1 MIALSSSEM
10 RIDDAPPLVIWET
23 SQACDLA
30 CSNCRPS
37 AAPRRHSSELTTEE
51 GIRLLEQV
59 RAFGNPLMVLTGGDP
74 LKRPDLFTLIRKSVA
89 LGLRTNIRV
98 SATPLLTREAI
109 LRFKQEGVERMAI
122 GLDGWDAPSHDGFRG
137 IPGTFDCA
145 MNALRV
151 AREIGLDTQ
160 IQTMVTAVNRYR
172 LDEIAVLVEEVKACA
187 WSLALAGDEFEKVF
201 RDIYEISQSASF
213 DVKTEDAR
221 YRHYL
226 VRRLERLGEL
236 PEPVLEGV
244 SRGRGF
250 IFISHTGE
258 IHPGGFL
265 SVSAGNVRYDSLVEV
280 YRNSSL
286 FSILCGN
293 EAARGSAAQGPD
305 GKYAEVRGLALML

>member
-1 MIALSSSEM
+1 M
-10 RIDDAPPLVIWET
+10 RFDDAPPLVIWET

-30 CSNCRPS
+30 CSNCRAS

-59 RAFGNPLMVLTGGDP
+59 RAFGNPLLMVFTGGDP
-74 LKRPDLFTLIRKSVA
+74 LKRPDLFTLLRRSVA
-89 LGLRTNIRV
+89 LGLRTNIRA

-109 LRFKQEGVERMAI
+109 LRFKEEGVERMAI
-122 GLDGWDAPSHDGFRG
+122 GLDGWDARSHDEVRG

-145 MNALRV
+145 IRALEC

-160 IQTMVTAVNRYR
+160 IQTTVTSANQDRLEELAEMVEQVR
-172 LDEIAVLVEEVKACA
+172 ACA
-187 WSLALAGDEFEKVF
+187 WSLTLAGEEFERVF
-201 RDIYEISQSASF
+201 RSIYEISQRASF
-213 DVKTEDAR
+213 DVKTEDIR

-226 VRRLERLGEL
+226 ARRLERLGEVA
-236 PEPVLEGV
+236 EPVRAG
-244 SRGRGF
+244 GRGF
-250 IFISHTGE
+250 FFISHSGE

-265 SVSAGNVRYDSLVEV
+265 PVSAGNVRYDSLPEV

-286 FSILCGN
+286 FSILCGSGPAG
-293 EAARGSAAQGPD
+293 AAAGTHG